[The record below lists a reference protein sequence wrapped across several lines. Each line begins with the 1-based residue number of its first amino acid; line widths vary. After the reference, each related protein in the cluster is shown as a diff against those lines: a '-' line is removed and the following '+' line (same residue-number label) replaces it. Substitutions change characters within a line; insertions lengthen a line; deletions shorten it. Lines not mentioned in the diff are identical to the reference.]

1 MVLSTTGKGVG
12 DVGNALRQMKRQGR
26 NSSPLFNTQTERV
39 FNTRNSFRSIDGLG
53 QSFIKQT
60 EYLTISFN
68 KKTL

>member
-1 MVLSTTGKGVG
+1 MSTTGKGVG

-26 NSSPLFNTQTERV
+26 NSFPLFNTQTERV